1 MQKTLPVFWKYGF
14 SGTSLHQL
22 EQATGVNK
30 SGLYSEFEDKEDLFL
45 HTLAYYYEHRGALSI
60 LTAEPKGYGN
70 IERFLR
76 LGDPQDNGCVGC
88 FSANSLR
95 ETASLSRRVRD
106 TISAYHHR
114 LIPHIVENIEAEP
127 HQLAAAT
134 IATIVMVF
142 FTCYC
147 IERNLP
153 ELTESDPVDA
163 FMQALRVM

>member
-1 MQKTLPVFWKYGF
+1 MSKP
-14 SGTSLHQL
+14 
-22 EQATGVNK
+22 EQSRETVA
-30 SGLYSEFEDKEDLFL
+30 
-45 HTLAYYYEHRGALSI
+45 HTLVYYYEHRGALSV
-60 LTAEPKGYGN
+60 LTAEPRGYGN

-95 ETASLSRRVRD
+95 ETPSLSRRVRE

-114 LIPHIVENIEAEP
+114 LIPQIVENIEAEP

-142 FTCYC
+142 FTGYC
-147 IERNLP
+147 IERNVP
-153 ELTESDPVDA
+153 ELPGSDPVDS